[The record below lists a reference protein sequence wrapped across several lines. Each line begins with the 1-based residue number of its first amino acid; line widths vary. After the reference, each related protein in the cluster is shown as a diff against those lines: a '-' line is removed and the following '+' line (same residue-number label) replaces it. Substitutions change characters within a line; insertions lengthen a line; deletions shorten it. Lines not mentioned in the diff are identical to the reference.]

1 MITFINKNFRKV
13 NSLNNLEIYCVTD
26 KDLLYLKN
34 LPCKLAGV
42 GKSNFSKEYNLAN
55 TKDNIDYKEKYYSE
69 LTFHYWFWKNEMKN
83 LENNTWIG
91 FCQKRRFWIK
101 KDISKN
107 DITTYNLKNHI
118 LSEPPEEWKNYNSVI
133 CDPIY
138 VNGVNKV
145 KLLKRG
151 FKSLIRDPEIFFN
164 KKKQTV
170 KLHFDMHHGY
180 GNLDKAINLLDDSD
194 RDEFRNYVDNQVC
207 FNPNIMFIAKI
218 DIANQWFEKLFPWL
232 FRCEKIFSFEN
243 LKGYDSQ
250 RLYAYLAERYLSFW
264 FKKYSKYIEWPYVTF
279 LNI

>member
-1 MITFINKNFRKV
+1 MK
-13 NSLNNLEIYCVTD
+13 NLETYCVTD
-26 KDLLYLKN
+26 KDLPHLKN
-34 LPCKLAGV
+34 LSCKLAGV
-42 GKSNFSKEYNLAN
+42 GKSNFSKEYYLAN

-83 LENNTWIG
+83 LDKNTWIG

-101 KDISKN
+101 KNISKN
-107 DITTYNLKNHI
+107 DITTYNLKNYI
-118 LSEPPEEWKNYNSVI
+118 LSEPPEEWKTYNSVI
-133 CDPIY
+133 CNPIY

-151 FKSLIRDPEIFFN
+151 FKSLIHDPEIFFN

-194 RDEFRNYVDNQVC
+194 RYEFRNYVENQVC
-207 FNPNIMFIAKI
+207 FNPNIMFIAKT

-232 FRCEKIFSFEN
+232 FRCEKIFGFEN

-264 FKKYSKYIEWPYVTF
+264 FKKYSRYIEWPYVTF
-279 LNI
+279 WNI

>member
-26 KDLLYLKN
+26 KDFLYLKD
-34 LPCKLAGV
+34 LPYKLAGV

-101 KDISKN
+101 KNISKN
-107 DITTYNLKNHI
+107 DITTYNLKNYI

-164 KKKQTV
+164 KEKQTV

-194 RDEFRNYVDNQVC
+194 RDEFRNYVENQVC

-264 FKKYSKYIEWPYVTF
+264 FKKYSKYIEWPYITF
-279 LNI
+279 SNI

>member
-34 LPCKLAGV
+34 LPYKLAGV

-55 TKDNIDYKEKYYSE
+55 TLDNIDYKEKYYSE

-83 LENNTWIG
+83 LENNSWIG

-101 KDISKN
+101 KNISKN
-107 DITTYNLKNHI
+107 DITTYNLMNYI
-118 LSEPPEEWKNYNSVI
+118 LSESPEEWKNYNSVI

-164 KKKQTV
+164 KEKQTI

-194 RDEFRNYVDNQVC
+194 RDEFRNYVENQVC

-264 FKKYSKYIEWPYVTF
+264 FKKYSKYIEWPYITF
-279 LNI
+279 SNI